1 MQHKNALSIGEA
13 ISQFLKEN
21 KLDKRFDETHLVSA
35 WEAVLGK
42 SVASYTKSL
51 FIKNSVL
58 YVQLNSSVLRQE
70 LQMNREKILFRLN
83 EHVGREVISEI
94 VFR

>member
-1 MQHKNALSIGEA
+1 MQHKNAQSIGEA

-21 KLDKRFDETHLVSA
+21 KLDRRFDETHLVSA

-42 SVASYTKSL
+42 SVANYTKSL
-51 FIKNSVL
+51 FIKNRVL
-58 YVQLNSSVLRQE
+58 YAQINSSVLRHE
-70 LQMNREKILFRLN
+70 LQMNRERILLRLN
-83 EHVGREVISEI
+83 EYVGREVIIEI

>member
-1 MQHKNALSIGEA
+1 MQHKNAQSIGEA

-21 KLDKRFDETHLVSA
+21 KLDRRFDETYLISA

-42 SVASYTKSL
+42 SVANYTKSI
-51 FIKNSVL
+51 FIKNRTL
-58 YVQLNSSVLRQE
+58 YVQLNSAVLRHE
-70 LQMNREKILFRLN
+70 LQMNRERIISRLN
-83 EHVGREVISEI
+83 EYVGREVISEI